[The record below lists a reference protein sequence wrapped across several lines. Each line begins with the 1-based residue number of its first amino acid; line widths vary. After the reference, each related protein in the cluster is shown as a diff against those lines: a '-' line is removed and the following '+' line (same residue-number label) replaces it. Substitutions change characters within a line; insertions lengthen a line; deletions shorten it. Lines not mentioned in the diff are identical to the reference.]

1 MLRPV
6 SGEGERAD
14 ADYLS
19 AIMGFCGYI
28 GEKMLHG
35 ILTTLE
41 YSFTSLQHDYAMI
54 MRRTPH
60 HPLRH
65 GRNTSPMAHT
75 DDSAIWVQKGATLS
89 DKTAQKEFGLRPED
103 ILEAI
108 KAGKLQYRHNTL
120 YGNPCLKLLR
130 EEVECLVNEKYGMDY
145 LQQRNAKTELGKVT
159 TAIRSLQ
166 RKLAQLEKRK
176 AELVAMLDA

>member
-1 MLRPV
+1 
-6 SGEGERAD
+6 
-14 ADYLS
+14 
-19 AIMGFCGYI
+19 
-28 GEKMLHG
+28 
-35 ILTTLE
+35 
-41 YSFTSLQHDYAMI
+41 
-54 MRRTPH
+54 
-60 HPLRH
+60 
-65 GRNTSPMAHT
+65 MAHT

-130 EEVECLVNEKYGMDY
+130 EEVADLVHEKYGMDY
-145 LQQRNAKTELGKVT
+145 LKQRNAKTELGKVQ

-176 AELVAMLDA
+176 AELVAILDA